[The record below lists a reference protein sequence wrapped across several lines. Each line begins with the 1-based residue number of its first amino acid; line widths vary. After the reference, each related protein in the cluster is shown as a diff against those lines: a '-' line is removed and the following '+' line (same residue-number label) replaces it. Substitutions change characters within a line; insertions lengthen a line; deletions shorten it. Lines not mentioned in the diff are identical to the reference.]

1 MTVTKPP
8 ENLRSP
14 TARPHPEDLV
24 VLLDDTD
31 TPCGTA
37 DRLSVHGPHTPL
49 HLAFSLH
56 LLDPQGRTLLT
67 RRALTKKTWP
77 GVWTNTC
84 CGHPR
89 PGEGI
94 GAAVVR
100 RTREELGVDLPPAD
114 LRVVV
119 PHFRYR
125 ALDASGIVEHEVCPV
140 HVAPVDSSLR
150 PEPDPAEV
158 AEYAW
163 VAWPDLYEAA
173 RRTPFA
179 FSPWLVLQ
187 LEAIG
192 PQVPA
197 GDRNEA
203 EQ

>member
-1 MTVTKPP
+1 MTVTNPP
-8 ENLRSP
+8 ENLRP
-14 TARPHPEDLV
+14 PALRPPAEDLV

-37 DRLSVHGPHTPL
+37 DRLTVHGPETPL

-56 LLDPQGRTLLT
+56 LMDPRGRTLLT

-89 PGEGI
+89 PGEEI
-94 GAAVVR
+94 RAAVVR
-100 RTREELGVDLPPAD
+100 RTREELGVDLLPED
-114 LRVVV
+114 VSLVV
-119 PHFRYR
+119 PDFRYR
-125 ALDASGIVEHEVCPV
+125 AVDASGVVEHELCPV
-140 HVAPVDSSLR
+140 HVAVVDSQLR

-163 VAWPDLYEAA
+163 VAWPDLYEAVA
-173 RRTPFA
+173 RAPFA

-187 LEAIG
+187 MQAIG
-192 PQVPA
+192 PQLPA
-197 GDRNEA
+197 DVRNEA